1 MDKENQSDLVVNESF
16 SAWKVQF
23 RLLRCGG
30 RIQNANVP
38 FSMKHSI
45 FYDEKHHL
53 TTLIVGETHRRV
65 QHYGVMEM
73 LTEVCNEYWI
83 VCGRSLVRCQCFE
96 GRPLHAPPAPPLSM
110 FQVNEALSFTNTTVD
125 FTGPLYV

>member
-23 RLLRCGG
+23 RDETGLLRCGG
-30 RIQNANVP
+30 RIQNANVK

-65 QHYGVMEM
+65 QHNGVKEI
-73 LTEVCNEYWI
+73 LIEVCNEHWI
-83 VCGRSLVRCQCFE
+83 VCGRSLVRSYICYMPVF
-96 GRPLHAPPAPPLSM
+96 
-110 FQVNEALSFTNTTVD
+110 
-125 FTGPLYV
+125 